1 MSLGKSTL
9 LKFISS
15 MFYGVSKNK
24 NGKLIPDFDRFK
36 PWSENEFSGRI
47 KYTLDNEKKYEIFR
61 EFRKKTPFIYNE
73 NKEDI
78 TKNYPMDKSKESL
91 FFQEQTGITE
101 DNFFATCI
109 SEQENVKLSSNDKNQ
124 VIQKLSNLVS
134 TGDENTSYKKVIDRL
149 NKMQLEKVGSTRSNG
164 RPINIAEEEIDRLE
178 AERKEISQFEEQ
190 KYQVEEAKQTLK
202 TDLEDNRIVLD
213 LLRRQK
219 VNLEK
224 REIEE
229 EKLKIFKKNLAQN
242 KEEQDLL
249 EEKLND
255 LVEERKGN
263 LKKGKAGYYIGLFL
277 ATVISA
283 IAFLMKKYLFFL
295 GNIVPLII
303 ICVQFA
309 LNKQKTRRIKKN
321 GRRIQQERLELEE
334 RLKNL
339 EKNYEK
345 QEKEIEERKNEI
357 LAVQKE
363 REKEIAKDFTNKL
376 DEEIITDILST
387 DYSKIVEFIDEK
399 EREQTDFAIN
409 EKKIELDNENIGSK
423 LEELVEIDEK
433 LENLYETKD
442 NLLQLNNMYEMA
454 KEEIE
459 NAYQAMK
466 ENITPEFIEELKQIL
481 SDVTEGKYTEC
492 YIDSE
497 NNILVETE
505 NGKYIPIELLSVGTI
520 DLIYLALRISAAKEI
535 SKETMPIILDE
546 SFAYYDNDRM
556 ARILRYLETLDR
568 QVIIFTCSSREKDI
582 LEKEG
587 IKFNLISMN
596 HA

>member
-149 NKMQLEKVGSTRSNG
+149 NKMQLEKVGSARSNG

-224 REIEE
+224 SEIEE

-277 ATVISA
+277 AIVISA

-387 DYSKIVEFIDEK
+387 EYSKIVEFIDEK

-459 NAYQAMK
+459 NAYQTMK
-466 ENITPEFIEELKQIL
+466 ENITPDFIEELKQIL

-556 ARILRYLETLDR
+556 TRILRYLETLDR

>member
-1 MSLGKSTL
+1 MSHGKSTL

-149 NKMQLEKVGSTRSNG
+149 NKMQLEKVGSARSNG

-178 AERKEISQFEEQ
+178 AERNEISQFEEQ
-190 KYQVEEAKQTLK
+190 KYQVEEAEQTLK
-202 TDLEDNRIVLD
+202 TNLEDNRIVLD

-224 REIEE
+224 SEIEE

-242 KEEQDLL
+242 KDEQDLL

-263 LKKGKAGYYIGLFL
+263 LKKGKVGYYIGILL
-277 ATVISA
+277 AFAISF
-283 IAFLMKKYLFFL
+283 IALLMKKYLIFF

-303 ICVQFA
+303 ICIQFA

-556 ARILRYLETLDR
+556 TRILRYLETLDR

>member
-1 MSLGKSTL
+1 
-9 LKFISS
+9 
-15 MFYGVSKNK
+15 
-24 NGKLIPDFDRFK
+24 
-36 PWSENEFSGRI
+36 
-47 KYTLDNEKKYEIFR
+47 
-61 EFRKKTPFIYNE
+61 
-73 NKEDI
+73 
-78 TKNYPMDKSKESL
+78 MDKSKESL

-134 TGDENTSYKKVIDRL
+134 TGDENTSYKKVVDRL
-149 NKMQLEKVGSTRSNG
+149 NKMQLEKVGSARSNG

-224 REIEE
+224 SEIEE

-242 KEEQDLL
+242 KDEQDLL

-263 LKKGKAGYYIGLFL
+263 LKKGKVGYYVGILL
-277 ATVISA
+277 AIVISV
-283 IAFLMKKYLFFL
+283 IAFFIKKYLLFV
-295 GNIVPLII
+295 GNIVPIFF
-303 ICVQFA
+303 ICIQFA

-321 GRRIQQERLELEE
+321 GRRIQQERIELEE

-363 REKEIAKDFTNKL
+363 REKDIAKDFTNKL

-409 EKKIELDNENIGSK
+409 EKKIDLDNENIGSK

-535 SKETMPIILDE
+535 SKEKMPIILDE

>member
-78 TKNYPMDKSKESL
+78 TKTYPMDKSKESL

-149 NKMQLEKVGSTRSNG
+149 NKMQLEKVGSARSNG

-178 AERKEISQFEEQ
+178 AERKEIAQFEEQ
-190 KYQVEEAKQTLK
+190 KFQVEEAKQTLK

-224 REIEE
+224 SEIEE

-242 KEEQDLL
+242 KDEQDLL

-263 LKKGKAGYYIGLFL
+263 LKKGKVGYYIGILL
-277 ATVISA
+277 AFAISF
-283 IAFLMKKYLFFL
+283 IALLMKKYLIFF

-303 ICVQFA
+303 ICIQFA

-321 GRRIQQERLELEE
+321 GRRIQQERIELEE

-409 EKKIELDNENIGSK
+409 EKKIDLDNENIVNK

>member
-149 NKMQLEKVGSTRSNG
+149 NKIQLEKVGSARSNG

-224 REIEE
+224 SEIEE

>member
-149 NKMQLEKVGSTRSNG
+149 NKMQLEKVGSARSNG

-178 AERKEISQFEEQ
+178 AERKEIAQFEEQ

-224 REIEE
+224 SEIEE

-242 KEEQDLL
+242 KDEQDLL

-263 LKKGKAGYYIGLFL
+263 LKKGKVGYYVGILL
-277 ATVISA
+277 AIVISV
-283 IAFLMKKYLFFL
+283 IAFFMKKYLLFV
-295 GNIVPLII
+295 GNIVPIII
-303 ICVQFA
+303 ICIQFA

-321 GRRIQQERLELEE
+321 GRRIQQERIELEE

-409 EKKIELDNENIGSK
+409 EKKIDLDNENIVNK

-535 SKETMPIILDE
+535 SKEKMPIILDE

-556 ARILRYLETLDR
+556 ARILRHLETLDR

>member
-1 MSLGKSTL
+1 MSHGKSTL

-149 NKMQLEKVGSTRSNG
+149 NKMQLEKVGSARSNG

-178 AERKEISQFEEQ
+178 AERNEISQFEEQ

-224 REIEE
+224 SEIEE

-242 KEEQDLL
+242 KDEQDLL

-263 LKKGKAGYYIGLFL
+263 LKKGKVGYYIGILL
-277 ATVISA
+277 AFAISF
-283 IAFLMKKYLFFL
+283 IALLMKKYLIFF

-303 ICVQFA
+303 ICIQFA

-556 ARILRYLETLDR
+556 TRILRYLETLDR

>member
-91 FFQEQTGITE
+91 FFQEQTGIAE

-149 NKMQLEKVGSTRSNG
+149 NKMQLEKVGSARSNG

-224 REIEE
+224 SEIEE

-277 ATVISA
+277 AIVISA

>member
-149 NKMQLEKVGSTRSNG
+149 NKMQLEKVGSARSNG

-178 AERKEISQFEEQ
+178 AERKEIAQFEEQ

-224 REIEE
+224 SEIEE

-242 KEEQDLL
+242 KDEQDLL

-263 LKKGKAGYYIGLFL
+263 LKKGKVGYYVGILL
-277 ATVISA
+277 AIVISV
-283 IAFLMKKYLFFL
+283 IAFFMKKYLLFV
-295 GNIVPLII
+295 GNIVPIII
-303 ICVQFA
+303 ICIQFA

-321 GRRIQQERLELEE
+321 GRRIQQERIELEE

-409 EKKIELDNENIGSK
+409 EKKIDLDNENIVNK

>member
-149 NKMQLEKVGSTRSNG
+149 NKMQLEKVGSARSNG

-242 KEEQDLL
+242 KDEQDLL

-263 LKKGKAGYYIGLFL
+263 LKKGKVGYYVGILL
-277 ATVISA
+277 AIVISV
-283 IAFLMKKYLFFL
+283 IAFFMKKYLLFV
-295 GNIVPLII
+295 GNIVPIII
-303 ICVQFA
+303 ICIQFA

-556 ARILRYLETLDR
+556 TRILRYLETLDR

>member
-36 PWSENEFSGRI
+36 PWSENEFSGRM

-134 TGDENTSYKKVIDRL
+134 TGDENTSYKKVVDRL
-149 NKMQLEKVGSTRSNG
+149 NKMQLEKVGSARSNG

-224 REIEE
+224 SEIEE

-242 KEEQDLL
+242 KDEQDLL

-263 LKKGKAGYYIGLFL
+263 LKKGKVGYYVGILL
-277 ATVISA
+277 AIVISV
-283 IAFLMKKYLFFL
+283 IAFFIKKYLLFV
-295 GNIVPLII
+295 GNIVPIFF
-303 ICVQFA
+303 ICIQFA

-321 GRRIQQERLELEE
+321 GRRIQQERIELEE

-363 REKEIAKDFTNKL
+363 REKDIAKDFTNKL

-409 EKKIELDNENIGSK
+409 EKKIDLDNENIVNK

-535 SKETMPIILDE
+535 SKEKMPIILDE

>member
-109 SEQENVKLSSNDKNQ
+109 SEQENVKLSNNDKNQ

-224 REIEE
+224 SEIEE

>member
-149 NKMQLEKVGSTRSNG
+149 NKMQLEKVGSARSNG

-178 AERKEISQFEEQ
+178 AERKEIAQFEEQ

-224 REIEE
+224 SEIEE

-242 KEEQDLL
+242 KDEQDLL

-263 LKKGKAGYYIGLFL
+263 LKKGKVGYYVGILL
-277 ATVISA
+277 AIVISV
-283 IAFLMKKYLFFL
+283 IAFFMKKYLLFV
-295 GNIVPLII
+295 GNIVPIII
-303 ICVQFA
+303 ICIQFA

-321 GRRIQQERLELEE
+321 GRRIQQERIELEE

-409 EKKIELDNENIGSK
+409 EKKIDLDNENIVNK

-587 IKFNLISMN
+587 IIFNLISMN

>member
-1 MSLGKSTL
+1 
-9 LKFISS
+9 
-15 MFYGVSKNK
+15 
-24 NGKLIPDFDRFK
+24 
-36 PWSENEFSGRI
+36 
-47 KYTLDNEKKYEIFR
+47 
-61 EFRKKTPFIYNE
+61 
-73 NKEDI
+73 
-78 TKNYPMDKSKESL
+78 
-91 FFQEQTGITE
+91 
-101 DNFFATCI
+101 
-109 SEQENVKLSSNDKNQ
+109 
-124 VIQKLSNLVS
+124 
-134 TGDENTSYKKVIDRL
+134 
-149 NKMQLEKVGSTRSNG
+149 
-164 RPINIAEEEIDRLE
+164 
-178 AERKEISQFEEQ
+178 
-190 KYQVEEAKQTLK
+190 
-202 TDLEDNRIVLD
+202 
-213 LLRRQK
+213 
-219 VNLEK
+219 
-224 REIEE
+224 
-229 EKLKIFKKNLAQN
+229 
-242 KEEQDLL
+242 
-249 EEKLND
+249 
-255 LVEERKGN
+255 
-263 LKKGKAGYYIGLFL
+263 
-277 ATVISA
+277 
-283 IAFLMKKYLFFL
+283 
-295 GNIVPLII
+295 
-303 ICVQFA
+303 
-309 LNKQKTRRIKKN
+309 
-321 GRRIQQERLELEE
+321 
-334 RLKNL
+334 
-339 EKNYEK
+339 
-345 QEKEIEERKNEI
+345 
-357 LAVQKE
+357 
-363 REKEIAKDFTNKL
+363 
-376 DEEIITDILST
+376 
-387 DYSKIVEFIDEK
+387 VEFIDEK

-409 EKKIELDNENIGSK
+409 EKKIDLDNENIVNK

-535 SKETMPIILDE
+535 SKEKMPIILDE

>member
-149 NKMQLEKVGSTRSNG
+149 NKMQLEKVGSARSNG

-224 REIEE
+224 SEIEE